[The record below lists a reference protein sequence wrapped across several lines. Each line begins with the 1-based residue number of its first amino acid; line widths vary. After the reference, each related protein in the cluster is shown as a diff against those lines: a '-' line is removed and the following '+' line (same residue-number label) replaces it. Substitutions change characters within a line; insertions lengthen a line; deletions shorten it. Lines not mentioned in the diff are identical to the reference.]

1 MPTCPYDQRCSL
13 RQAIGMKAALG
24 VWQSF
29 YCEGGYER
37 CERFKMASTGLE
49 VPARLLPNGRLLEGQ
64 DALLAATTKR
74 SG

>member
-1 MPTCPYDQRCSL
+1 MPTCPHMERCSIL
-13 RQAIGMKAALG
+13 QAIGMKAALG

-29 YCEGGYER
+29 YCDSGYSR
-37 CERFKMASTGLE
+37 CERYKLVNSGID

-64 DALLAATTKR
+64 DALTTAVTRR

>member
-1 MPTCPYDQRCSL
+1 MPTCPHDKRCSL

-29 YCEGGYER
+29 YCESGYDR
-37 CERFKMASTGLE
+37 CERFKMASAGLE

-64 DALLAATTKR
+64 DALLAAATRR